1 VTSGV
6 YSGYVPSFVLFD
18 ANVTYALPIAT
29 ATELTLT
36 STNIFDEQHQEMV
49 GAPFLG
55 RTLTLR
61 VRQSF

>member
-1 VTSGV
+1 M
-6 YSGYVPSFVLFD
+6 LFD